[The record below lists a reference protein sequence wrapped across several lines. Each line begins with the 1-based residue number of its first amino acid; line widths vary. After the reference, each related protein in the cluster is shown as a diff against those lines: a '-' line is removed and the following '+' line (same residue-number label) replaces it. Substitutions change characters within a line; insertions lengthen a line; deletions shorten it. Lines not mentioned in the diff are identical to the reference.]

1 MKKFGIT
8 LVIGLLLAMSVS
20 TAEAQ
25 KPYKMSI
32 GAVVGT
38 MEGASFK
45 MFFSDNLAFQADL
58 GFTTSSLRYKYNY
71 HGYSGSGHSTKWFW
85 AIDLNPNLMYQGL
98 IQDWNVG
105 RFQWF
110 AGGGLGLGYVITDV
124 YDFWA
129 DDFGAHGY
137 SLNRANFKLGVNA
150 IGGVEFAFKKI
161 PLTTQIDMR
170 PGVGFLFADGWNRT
184 FFNYGVNASV
194 RYTF

>member
-8 LVIGLLLAMSVS
+8 LIVGLLLAMSVS

-25 KPYKMSI
+25 KPYKMGI

-45 MFFSDNLAFQADL
+45 MFLTDNLALQADL
-58 GFTTSSLRYKYNY
+58 GISLSSFRYEYDYYGYAGRGTSSKP
-71 HGYSGSGHSTKWFW
+71 FW
-85 AIDLNPNLMYQGL
+85 AIELNPNLMYEST
-98 IQDWNVG
+98 IKDWNVG
-105 RFQWF
+105 GLYWF
-110 AGGGLGLGYVITDV
+110 AGGGIGIGYVITDV
-124 YDFWA
+124 YDWWS
-129 DDFGAHGY
+129 DDYHDPHY
-137 SLNRANFKLGVNA
+137 TWNRANFKLGVNA

-161 PLTTQIDMR
+161 PLTTQVDVR
-170 PGVGFLFADGWNRT
+170 PGVGFLFADGWNKA